1 MGKRNDCW
9 GIEVGANAIKA
20 IRLQRQKDQ
29 VILADFEVLPFKKPL
44 TTPDLNVN
52 EAIQVNLDQ
61 FLSKHSVNRSTV
73 VTSVPGHMAF
83 ARFAK
88 LPPVDPKRI
97 PDIVRFEAVQQIPFP
112 IEQVEWD
119 YQVFQEP
126 DSPDVEVGIFAI
138 TKDRV
143 TDFLEN
149 YNAVGLRVDGITL
162 SPLAVYN
169 ALAYD
174 MELDEESPGVVF
186 MDIGSTSTDVIIVEE
201 GHLWLRTLPVGGNNF
216 TDALVRAFKLSVPK
230 AEKLKKEAST
240 SKYARQIFQAMRPVF
255 ADLVQEMQRSLGFY
269 QSLNRDAKLS
279 KLIGVGSTFRLPGMS
294 KFLKQQLQMDVV
306 RLDSLQNV
314 QMEGRLETD
323 FAEHTMNMATAYG
336 LALQGLELERVSA
349 NVLTKEIQKT
359 RFWRAKQPMMGAAAL
374 LMVAASLGAVGKLVT
389 DKASFHSDL
398 GDSEQ
403 KIQAIIRRADKYKQD
418 WFKIQDSSDPRQIIE
433 NLRRVL
439 DYRDIWPKLIW
450 DLEQVAQDMK
460 ANPAL
465 WDNDYDAISK
475 IPRQERRRL
484 VFDTLNAEYV
494 FNPGAD
500 IDVAQMSTDEIWKLG
515 SDGSAPPKVE
525 QPANQDPYGGMGGPG
540 MEPGM
545 GMEGGGG
552 GFGMPQPG
560 GFGMPTAGSY
570 TSTSNAATIAPPR
583 FRITVSGTTSF
594 RGAASFINTNF
605 MGWLREHAD
614 RKDRP
619 YRIIKESPDLTH
631 LEQIRGS
638 GTGPRTS
645 ASADAAGGFGGMPAP
660 PRRPMNT
667 GRRRFGAGIQ
677 PEATLGGVRTGS
689 NTQQMV
695 NLSELLPARP
705 LANESKDDDY
715 RFTVIW
721 TIELTRPDDARRS
734 EDKIRRERAA
744 ERARQE
750 ELERKRQE
758 LEAKKAAEAAA
769 ANGEQPTDGQPATP
783 GTPGTPTTPATP
795 ATPAVDPNAT
805 TGGAQ

>member
-20 IRLQRQKDQ
+20 IRLQRLKDQ

-44 TTPDLNVN
+44 TTPDLNVS

-61 FLSKHSVNRSTV
+61 FLSKHPVSRSTV
-73 VTSVPGHMAF
+73 MTSVPGHMAF

-174 MELDEESPGVVF
+174 MQLDEESPGVVF
-186 MDIGSTSTDVIIVEE
+186 MDIGTTSTDVIIVEE

-269 QSLNRDAKLS
+269 QSLNRDAKLT

-314 QMEGRLETD
+314 HMEGRLETE

-349 NVLTKEIQKT
+349 NVMTKEIQRT

-374 LMVAASLGAVGKLVT
+374 MMVAASLGAVGKLVT
-389 DKASFHSDL
+389 DKAVFHSALKESDP
-398 GDSEQ
+398 
-403 KIQAIIRRADKYKQD
+403 KIQAVVRRAEEYKRKWQE
-418 WFKIQDSSDPRQIIE
+418 IETSSDPRQLIE

-450 DLEQVAQDMK
+450 DLDLVAQDMK
-460 ANPAL
+460 AQPEL
-465 WDNDYDAISK
+465 WTNVYENIAK
-475 IPRQERRRL
+475 IPRPERRRL
-484 VFDTLNAEYV
+484 VFDKLVAEYV
-494 FNPGAD
+494 FKPGVENVAD
-500 IDVAQMSTDEIWKLG
+500 MTTEEIWKLG
-515 SDGSAPPKVE
+515 ADG
-525 QPANQDPYGGMGGPG
+525 QPAPAAAQPAQPQEEFRPPEM
-540 MEPGM
+540 
-545 GMEGGGG
+545 GG
-552 GFGMPQPG
+552 GFDLPPEGAGGWAMPTGG
-560 GFGMPTAGSY
+560 GFSS
-570 TSTSNAATIAPPR
+570 STNTVSIAPPR
-583 FRITVSGTTSF
+583 FRITVSGTTSY
-594 RGAASFINTNF
+594 RGAAAFINKNF
-605 MGWLREHAD
+605 MNWLRDHAD
-614 RKDRP
+614 RADRP
-619 YRIIKESPDLTH
+619 YRIIKESPDLVK
-631 LEQIRGS
+631 LESIRSPG
-638 GTGPRTS
+638 GGNIGGGGGPGGGVLLGPRTEVDDS
-645 ASADAAGGFGGMPAP
+645 PVPGMRN
-660 PRRPMNT
+660 PRIGT
-667 GRRRFGAGIQ
+667 RRRFDAGPSPMAVAGNTGGMAGGTGANLDVSKIL
-677 PEATLGGVRTGS
+677 PE
-689 NTQQMV
+689 
-695 NLSELLPARP
+695 RP
-705 LANESKDDDY
+705 LSNDSMDDDY

-744 ERARQE
+744 ERKRQE
-750 ELERKRQE
+750 ELEK
-758 LEAKKAAEAAA
+758 AKAEAAA
-769 ANGEQPTDGQPATP
+769 RKAAEEQAKAAAQPAEGQPAVP
-783 GTPGTPTTPATP
+783 APATTPEAPVANP
-795 ATPAVDPNAT
+795 AET
-805 TGGAQ
+805 TGGNP

>member
-269 QSLNRDAKLS
+269 QSLNRDAKLT

-314 QMEGRLETD
+314 HMEGRLETE

-398 GDSEQ
+398 ADSDQ
-403 KIQAIIRRADKYKQD
+403 KIQAIVRRADKYKQD

-439 DYRDIWPKLIW
+439 DYRDIWPKLVW
-450 DLEQVAQDMK
+450 DMEQVALDMK
-460 ANPAL
+460 SNPAL
-465 WDNDYDAISK
+465 WNNDYDAIAK
-475 IPRQERRRL
+475 IPRQERKRL
-484 VFDTLNAEYV
+484 VFDTLRAEYV

-500 IDVAQMSTDEIWKLG
+500 VDVAQMSTDDIWKLG
-515 SDGSAPPKVE
+515 GDGSTPPPQV
-525 QPANQDPYGGMGGPG
+525 QQNPDPYGGG
-540 MEPGM
+540 MED
-545 GMEGGGG
+545 GG

-560 GFGMPTAGSY
+560 QFSMPSAGSY

-594 RGAASFINTNF
+594 RGAAAFINTNF

-619 YRIIKESPDLTH
+619 YRIIKESPDLTI
-631 LEQIRGS
+631 LEQIRG
-638 GTGPRTS
+638 G
-645 ASADAAGGFGGMPAP
+645 AGGGGTRPAPGGMMPNDGFGDRPQP
-660 PRRPMNT
+660 PSRPT
-667 GRRRFGAGIQ
+667 GRRRFGTVGNPENNLGAAGT
-677 PEATLGGVRTGS
+677 ANGNR
-689 NTQQMV
+689 N
-695 NLSELLPARP
+695 NLTSVSLTDLLPSRP
-705 LANESKDDDY
+705 LANESTDDDY

-750 ELERKRQE
+750 ELERKRKE
-758 LEAKKAAEAAA
+758 LEAKKAAEEAA
-769 ANGEQPTDGQPATP
+769 ANGQQPPADGQPATP
-783 GTPGTPTTPATP
+783 PATP
-795 ATPAVDPNAT
+795 ATPAADPNAT
-805 TGGAQ
+805 NGGAQ

>member
-174 MELDEESPGVVF
+174 MQLDEESPGVVF
-186 MDIGSTSTDVIIVEE
+186 MDIGTTSTDVIIVEE

-269 QSLNRDAKLS
+269 QSLNRDAKLT

-314 QMEGRLETD
+314 HMEGRLETE
-323 FAEHTMNMATAYG
+323 FAEHTMNMASAYG

-349 NVLTKEIQKT
+349 NVLTKEIQRN
-359 RFWRAKQPMMGAAAL
+359 RFWRAKQPLMGAAAL
-374 LMVAASLGAVGKLVT
+374 LMVAASLGAVGKLIT
-389 DKASFHSDL
+389 DKASFHSSL
-398 GDSEQ
+398 KESEQ
-403 KIQAIIRRADKYKQD
+403 KITAVIKRAVEYKNLWGQ
-418 WFKIQDSSDPRQIIE
+418 IETSSDPRQLIE

-439 DYRDIWPKLIW
+439 DYRDIWPKLMW
-450 DLEQVAQDMK
+450 DLDLVAQDMK
-460 ANPAL
+460 SQPEL
-465 WDNDYDAISK
+465 WTNDYDKIAK
-475 IPRQERRRL
+475 IPRPDRRRL
-484 VFDTLNAEYV
+484 VFDSLNAEYV
-494 FNPGAD
+494 FNPGANV
-500 IDVAQMSTDEIWKLG
+500 DVASMSTEEIWKLG
-515 SDGSAPPKVE
+515 TDGQAPPQIQEV
-525 QPANQDPYGGMGGPG
+525 QPMMDEGYGPPGMDGMGDGGFSTP
-540 MEPGM
+540 M
-545 GMEGGGG
+545 GGGAMG
-552 GFGMPQPG
+552 GGWSTPIG
-560 GFGMPTAGSY
+560 GSGAS
-570 TSTSNAATIAPPR
+570 SNAVSIAPPR
-583 FRITVSGTTSF
+583 FRITVTGTTSY
-594 RGAASFINTNF
+594 RGGAAFINRHF
-605 MGWLREHAD
+605 MDWMSAHAD

-619 YRIIKESPDLTH
+619 YRIIKDTPRLVY
-631 LEQIRGS
+631 LEYN
-638 GTGPRTS
+638 RTS
-645 ASADAAGGFGGMPAP
+645 K
-660 PRRPMNT
+660 R
-667 GRRRFGAGIQ
+667 GAGD
-677 PEATLGGVRTGS
+677 PAATGGGGGGNFRDPIEPTTDRPIPGQRIPRKRGGNSYVPQRNTATNS
-689 NTQQMV
+689 NV
-695 NLSELLPARP
+695 AIDLSQVLPAYP
-705 LANESKDDDY
+705 LASESKNDDS
-715 RFTVIW
+715 RFKIEWV
-721 TIELTRPDDARRS
+721 IELTRPDDARRS
-734 EDKIRRERAA
+734 EDKIRRERVA
-744 ERARQE
+744 ER
-750 ELERKRQE
+750 ERKE
-758 LEAKKAAEAAA
+758 ALEKARLEAQAKKAAAQQ
-769 ANGEQPTDGQPATP
+769 NTEQATPPVDGQPA
-783 GTPGTPTTPATP
+783 ATP
-795 ATPAVDPNAT
+795 SADQPAVNPAANT
-805 TGGAQ
+805 TGGNQ

>member
-29 VILADFEVLPFKKPL
+29 VVLADFEVLPFKKPL

-73 VTSVPGHMAF
+73 MTSVPGHMAF

-149 YNAVGLRVDGITL
+149 YNAVGCRVDGITL

-174 MELDEESPGVVF
+174 MQLDEESPGVVF
-186 MDIGSTSTDVIIVEE
+186 MDIGTTSTDVIIVEE

-269 QSLNRDAKLS
+269 QSLNRDAKLT

-314 QMEGRLETD
+314 HMEGRLETD

-349 NVLTKEIQKT
+349 NVLTREIQKT

-389 DKASFHSDL
+389 DKASFHGALKESDPQIKSIVKRAKGL
-398 GDSEQ
+398 KNEWD
-403 KIQAIIRRADKYKQD
+403 KIEK
-418 WFKIQDSSDPRQIIE
+418 SSDPRQKIE

-439 DYRDIWPKLIW
+439 DYRDIWPKLMW
-450 DLEQVAQDMK
+450 DLDLVAKDM
-460 ANPAL
+460 ASQPAL
-465 WDNDYDAISK
+465 WTNNYDDIAK

-494 FNPGAD
+494 FNPGANVV
-500 IDVAQMSTDEIWKLG
+500 VANMSTEEIWKLG
-515 SDGSAPPKVE
+515 ADGQPPPPVQE
-525 QPANQDPYGGMGGPG
+525 QPRPDGMMGDPG
-540 MEPGM
+540 MM
-545 GMEGGGG
+545 NGG
-552 GFGMPQPG
+552 GFDSPMGG
-560 GFGMPTAGSY
+560 GFDSPTGGGWSSPTGGGFAS
-570 TSTSNAATIAPPR
+570 SSNTAAISPPR
-583 FRITVSGTTSF
+583 FRITVSGTTSY
-594 RGAASFINTNF
+594 RGAAGFINRNF
-605 MGWLREHAD
+605 MDWLRAHAD
-614 RKDRP
+614 RSDRP
-619 YRIIKESPDLTH
+619 YRIIKESPDLVQ
-631 LEQIRGS
+631 LKSIRS
-638 GTGPRTS
+638 TGGAVDNRNTPGAREGMEAMPTRPLRPLRRR
-645 ASADAAGGFGGMPAP
+645 DTAAPSPFGGSRDTTNQLDQKVDLAK
-660 PRRPMNT
+660 
-667 GRRRFGAGIQ
+667 I
-677 PEATLGGVRTGS
+677 
-689 NTQQMV
+689 
-695 NLSELLPARP
+695 LPQRP
-705 LANESKDDDY
+705 LADESKDDDY

-744 ERARQE
+744 ERAR
-750 ELERKRQE
+750 LEAIEKARLE
-758 LEAKKAAEAAA
+758 AEAKKAAEQQLNTEATDTPAEGAPADAPAENPA
-769 ANGEQPTDGQPATP
+769 ANP
-783 GTPGTPTTPATP
+783 
-795 ATPAVDPNAT
+795 
-805 TGGAQ
+805 TGGNQ